1 MRGYSR
7 LTWETGGGILLK
19 ITDLVVGYGKA
30 TVIEGLNLEIKEG
43 QMLSIIGPNGAGKTT
58 LLRCISGLLKPS
70 QGEIMF
76 EGQSI
81 LNLPPHK
88 IANLGI
94 THCPEGRRPF
104 PDLTVKDNLLMGG
117 LRLGKSALQE
127 RLAYVYQLF
136 PILKEREAQLV
147 GTMSGGQQQMVSIGR
162 ALMTNPKL
170 LMLDEPS
177 IGLAPKVVDEIF
189 EQIENIKRS
198 GVTILLVEQNV
209 DVALK
214 VSDEI
219 AILDHGK
226 ISFSGSAENLLK
238 NTRLRE
244 VYLGI

>member
-1 MRGYSR
+1 M
-7 LTWETGGGILLK
+7 LK

-30 TVIEGLNLEIKEG
+30 IVIEGLSLEIQAG
-43 QMLSIIGPNGAGKTT
+43 HTFSIIGPNGAGKTT

-70 QGEIMF
+70 RGDILF
-76 EGQSI
+76 EGTSI
-81 LNLPPHK
+81 KNLPPHK

-104 PDLTVKDNLLMGG
+104 PQLTVKDNLLMGG
-117 LRLGKSALQE
+117 LKLSKSELQD
-127 RLAYVYQLF
+127 RLAYVYELF
-136 PILKEREAQLV
+136 PVLKDREKQLV

-162 ALMTNPKL
+162 ALMTNPKF

-189 EQIENIKRS
+189 EQIELIKQS

-214 VSDEI
+214 ISDQV

-226 ISFSGSAENLLK
+226 ISYTGQAENLLQDA
-238 NTRLRE
+238 RLRE

>member
-1 MRGYSR
+1 M
-7 LTWETGGGILLK
+7 LK

-30 TVIEGLNLEIKEG
+30 IVIEGLSLEIQAG
-43 QMLSIIGPNGAGKTT
+43 HTFSIIGPNGAGKTT

-70 QGEIMF
+70 RGDILF
-76 EGQSI
+76 EGTSI
-81 LNLPPHK
+81 KNLPPHK

-104 PDLTVKDNLLMGG
+104 PQLTVKDNLLMGG
-117 LRLGKSALQE
+117 LKLSKSELQD
-127 RLAYVYQLF
+127 RLAYVYELF
-136 PILKEREAQLV
+136 PVLKDREKQLV

-162 ALMTNPKL
+162 ALMTNPKF

-189 EQIENIKRS
+189 EQIEIIKQS

-214 VSDEI
+214 ISDQV

-226 ISFSGSAENLLK
+226 ISYTGQAENLLQDA
-238 NTRLRE
+238 RLRE

>member
-1 MRGYSR
+1 M
-7 LTWETGGGILLK
+7 LK

-30 TVIEGLNLEIKEG
+30 IVIEGLSLEIQAG
-43 QMLSIIGPNGAGKTT
+43 HTFSIIGPNGAGKTT

-70 QGEIMF
+70 RGDILF
-76 EGQSI
+76 EGTSI
-81 LNLPPHK
+81 KNLPPHK

-104 PDLTVKDNLLMGG
+104 PQLTVKDNLLMGG
-117 LRLGKSALQE
+117 LKLGKSELQD
-127 RLAYVYQLF
+127 RLAYVYELF
-136 PILKEREAQLV
+136 PVLKDREKQLV

-162 ALMTNPKL
+162 ALMTNPKF

-177 IGLAPKVVDEIF
+177 IGLAPKVVDEIL
-189 EQIENIKRS
+189 EEIGIIKQS

-214 VSDEI
+214 ISDQV

-226 ISFSGSAENLLK
+226 IS
-238 NTRLRE
+238 
-244 VYLGI
+244 

>member
-1 MRGYSR
+1 M
-7 LTWETGGGILLK
+7 LK

-30 TVIEGLNLEIKEG
+30 IVIEGLSLEIQAG
-43 QMLSIIGPNGAGKTT
+43 HTFSIIGPNGAGKTT

-70 QGEIMF
+70 RGDILF
-76 EGQSI
+76 EGTSI
-81 LNLPPHK
+81 KNLPPHK

-104 PDLTVKDNLLMGG
+104 PQLTVKDNLLMGG
-117 LRLGKSALQE
+117 LKLGKSELQD
-127 RLAYVYQLF
+127 RLAYVYELF
-136 PILKEREAQLV
+136 PVLKDREKQLV

-162 ALMTNPKL
+162 ALMTNPKF

-189 EQIENIKRS
+189 EQIEIIKQS

-214 VSDEI
+214 ISDQV

-226 ISFSGSAENLLK
+226 ISYTGQAENLLQDA
-238 NTRLRE
+238 RLRE

>member
-1 MRGYSR
+1 
-7 LTWETGGGILLK
+7 
-19 ITDLVVGYGKA
+19 
-30 TVIEGLNLEIKEG
+30 
-43 QMLSIIGPNGAGKTT
+43 
-58 LLRCISGLLKPS
+58 
-70 QGEIMF
+70 
-76 EGQSI
+76 
-81 LNLPPHK
+81 
-88 IANLGI
+88 
-94 THCPEGRRPF
+94 
-104 PDLTVKDNLLMGG
+104 MGG

-214 VSDEI
+214 VSDEV
-219 AILDHGK
+219 AILDHGR
-226 ISFSGSAENLLK
+226 ISFSGSAGNLLK
-238 NTRLRE
+238 DTRLRE

>member
-1 MRGYSR
+1 M
-7 LTWETGGGILLK
+7 LK
-19 ITDLVVGYGKA
+19 IIDLIVGYGKA
-30 TVIEGLNLEIKEG
+30 TVIEGLNMEIKAG
-43 QMLSIIGPNGAGKTT
+43 QTFSIIGPNGAGKTT

-70 QGEIMF
+70 CGDILF
-76 EGQSI
+76 EGKSI
-81 LNLPPHK
+81 KNLPPHK

-94 THCPEGRRPF
+94 TLCPEGRRPF
-104 PDLTVKDNLLMGG
+104 PKLTVKDNLLMGG
-117 LRLGKSALQE
+117 LKLDKAALQE
-127 RLAYVYQLF
+127 RLAYVYELF
-136 PILKEREAQLV
+136 PVLKEREKQLV

-162 ALMTNPKL
+162 ALMTNPKF

-189 EQIENIKRS
+189 EQIEIIKKS

-214 VSDEI
+214 VSDEV

-226 ISFSGSAENLLK
+226 ISFTGQAENLLQDA
-238 NTRLRE
+238 RLRE